1 MLSASIWKYW
11 ILILCDQFLVSR
23 EYLQIFSS
31 HIVRPFLFSA
41 DIWKHSIQLL
51 WCEIFDSC
59 YYFIKHFDK
68 GDIHLVNRD
77 RLLEVLEFY
86 KVTCSSLFAIDVLVY
101 MFQIICIYYLILQD
115 LHYLYLTKVS
125 TSSTVFLCRECPKK
139 SS

>member
-11 ILILCDQFLVSR
+11 VLILCDPFLVLR
-23 EYLQIFSS
+23 EYLQIFGSY
-31 HIVRPFLFSA
+31 IVRPFWFSA
-41 DIWKHSIQLL
+41 DIWRHLIQLL
-51 WCEIFDSC
+51 WYKIFDSC
-59 YYFIKHFDK
+59 YYFIWHFDK
-68 GDIHLVNRD
+68 GDIHLVNRN

-101 MFQIICIYYLILQD
+101 MFQIICIYYLILQV

-125 TSSTVFLCRECPKK
+125 TSSTVFLCTECPKK